1 MSEAADGNGVTAEEL
16 RRRLYDADATEQ
28 DHARYRAALEAE
40 SQPEPAPR
48 SAEAP
53 ADEPDAAPPAARPHR
68 RRRTVTILTA
78 VVGAV
83 AIIGAVVALQPRT
96 QASPVDPPPSPSTI
110 TVDDAARNDFLQ
122 NLDGG
127 GSAGIAAFLVTHR
140 AAPQLDR
147 VTRLFLVERHGRGPG
162 SVTMEGVPKVADQ
175 GRATVFLVTQF
186 AGPAGW
192 SAYQAG
198 LGSESQGVL
207 DASRAGAQEGG
218 VPTMAT
224 FAYGNGDRPV
234 KLTVDVPAG
243 VRWGIA
249 VAFSD

>member
-1 MSEAADGNGVTAEEL
+1 MSKVADANGPTAEEL

-40 SQPEPAPR
+40 AQPQPAPP

-53 ADEPDAAPPAARPHR
+53 AGEPAAAPAVAPQHR
-68 RRRTVTILTA
+68 RRVITILA
-78 VVGAV
+78 SVVGAA
-83 AIIGAVVALQPRT
+83 AIVGALVALQPRT
-96 QASPVDPPPSPSTI
+96 DASPVDPPPSPSTI
-110 TVDDAARNDFLQ
+110 PVDEAARSEFLQ
-122 NLDGG
+122 DLGSGG
-127 GSAGIAAFLVTHR
+127 AAGIAAFLVTHR

-147 VTRLFLVERHGRGPG
+147 VSRLFLVERHGRGPG
-162 SVTMEGVPKVADQ
+162 SVSLEGVPKAADQ

-198 LGSESQGVL
+198 LGSESRGVL

-224 FAYGNGDRPV
+224 FSYALGDRPV
-234 KLTVDVPAG
+234 RLVVDVPAG

>member
-40 SQPEPAPR
+40 GQPQPAPA
-48 SAEAP
+48 S
-53 ADEPDAAPPAARPHR
+53 ADEPADAREPDPAPDRPHR
-68 RRRTVTILTA
+68 RRTLTILAA

-83 AIIGAVVALQPRT
+83 AILGALVALQPRG

-110 TVDDAARNDFLQ
+110 AVDDAARTEFLQ
-122 NLDGG
+122 NLGSG

-140 AAPQLDR
+140 AAPQLGR
-147 VTRLFLVERHGRGPG
+147 VSRLFLVERHGRGPG
-162 SVTMEGVPKVADQ
+162 SVTLEGVPKAADQ

-192 SAYQAG
+192 SAYRAG

-224 FAYGNGDRPV
+224 FRYPNGDRPV
-234 KLTVDVPAG
+234 KLTVDVPDG

>member
-1 MSEAADGNGVTAEEL
+1 MSEAADADGLSAEEL

-28 DHARYRAALEAE
+28 DRALYRAALEAE
-40 SQPEPAPR
+40 TRPQPPPLSAVTPVSEADRAPT
-48 SAEAP
+48 P
-53 ADEPDAAPPAARPHR
+53 KRPHR
-68 RRRTVTILTA
+68 RRMVTILAA

-83 AIIGAVVALQPRT
+83 AIVGALVALQPRT
-96 QASPVDPPPSPSTI
+96 DASPVDPPPSPSTI
-110 TVDDAARNDFLQ
+110 TVDDAARNEFLQ

-140 AAPQLDR
+140 VAPPLGKA
-147 VTRLFLVERHGRGPG
+147 TRLFLVERHGRGPG
-162 SVTMEGVPKVADQ
+162 SVFLEGVPKAADQ
-175 GRATVFLVTQF
+175 GHATVFLVTQF

-192 SAYQAG
+192 SAYRAG

-224 FAYGNGDRPV
+224 FAYRQGDRPV
-234 KLTVDVPAG
+234 KLSIDVPAG
-243 VRWGIA
+243 VRWGVA
-249 VAFSD
+249 VAFSN